1 MRKDITMKKVFAAAF
16 LFGVAS
22 AGAVQFTAAVSTD
35 EEYCGGSMTA
45 ISRDVSAGSTVS
57 LTATPSN
64 GWAFCG
70 WYMNDE
76 PAATVS
82 DWRKASNSYKVGNDA
97 VALEARFT
105 PISVDGINFGDDM
118 LPAEL
123 PKGVSY
129 AAKIEVES
137 ASFPTVSMSGLP
149 SGLSFSVDTLTLSG
163 TPSSDGYSTVTVTA
177 KNAAGYEFS
186 RIFHIGVGNY
196 TIPDEDDLAAYGI
209 DLSELEGRHVGE
221 RFQPGDLGSFGVTET
236 NGVGVTSI
244 SGLPTGLTVLK
255 TTEDDG
261 SVSWSVYGMPTK
273 AGAYKVSVDCRVGTQ
288 TKTLYKTIIIEDVP
302 SWYLATGFFDE
313 TSEAGGT
320 ITGGGVVRPGAT
332 VSLNATAKTGWVFAG
347 WYDGPDGD
355 PVWHCLDAADYR
367 KASQSIVVCDDMATE
382 WCARF
387 VKKADDMAL
396 SFDGIQDG
404 DFLELDPADDW
415 GLSVYFDVVSASLPT
430 MTYTGF
436 PTGFKVSAYRESA
449 TEGYWIDYDPST
461 VTTPPAAGT
470 YTCTL
475 KAANVSGRTVTKTI
489 YIKVAN
495 VESEYVKMDED
506 LGTFEPKVA
515 ITPIS
520 FSNVVDFAAG
530 ETISSVSGLPS
541 GLTWNN
547 STRLISGTPTTPGFY
562 TVKIAASVFAG
573 GTSKKTVNVTAS
585 ITVAPYPSVTVNVDS
600 SADSAGNIVTG
611 AGSYEPGKSVSLK
624 ASAASGWVFA
634 GWSGVETGA
643 VDYRNPSLALVATE
657 DDTDIDAEFVKVSE
671 DYLVLADDFM
681 TMRYARGVAIT
692 TNDAASVVTVESASL
707 PTVTISGLPSGL
719 SFNATTLRITGT
731 PSTAGWYYV
740 TVSAQ
745 NAGGYSFSGVYPVV
759 VLNADGSEP
768 AKAAETNTAGI
779 DLSKLDS
786 LLTGHCYAAGEL
798 DVATTGSV
806 KSVTFSGLPTGLT
819 GVLRTEADETQKLRF
834 SGTITKTGKYTVVVN
849 VTYTNGKTA
858 SAQHVVCVGD
868 GGSAYLEVV
877 SSDERRG
884 TVTGSGVYAAGA
896 TVSFSAT
903 ATTGYYFAG
912 WYLDEACSD
921 GMEFTDLAS
930 YDGIDYRTAS
940 AKLVM
945 RPEQTTPEVVYAR
958 FVNAAED
965 AEIAMSPDKTAWT
978 VAPEAETDS
987 VALNVTSPTIPT
999 VTCTGLPAG
1008 IEYSA
1013 AEQKLVYTYTIGHSK
1028 LVPGIYA
1035 VTAKATNLSRNS
1047 AEARIS
1053 VTVPNIRTAGYLD
1066 DLQDS
1071 YTNFTP
1077 GVSVAITN
1085 AAYIGSTVTGL
1096 PPGLSFNS
1104 SLGVI
1109 SGAPSTASTN
1119 ALTYTVWFKN
1129 GTDKVATTFFTVQ
1142 RCPVLS
1148 IAVDVEDA
1156 GDEDEDEEERDLSPF
1171 KTTGASAT
1179 YKAGQSVTLGATAPT
1194 DYVFAGWLGP
1204 DGKPLSG
1211 YAKDYRQSSFS
1222 YIMPAEDTVLTA
1234 CFVHKSKD
1242 YLEFNDAYGYLE
1254 FNVGEPLTAESS
1266 DAYAVQDLIVSKSLP
1281 TVTLSGSVPGLT
1293 FNSQTFVF
1301 TGTPTTP
1308 GLYEIG
1314 VSAKNVSGYSYS
1326 DFITVRVNDF
1336 VDETHA
1342 LVIDVPEG
1350 GCFEAQ
1356 VGVPVTAQDGFYLPA
1371 NPASVSGL
1379 PSGLSRDATTGLV
1392 TGTPTTAGNF
1402 TVVAT
1407 QTVGGKSV
1415 KASALFVVEPK
1426 DELGEYCDLAIFA
1439 NMYVGMTIDEDWST
1453 IAWNEGAS
1461 SSQQGVTSISGLPTG
1476 LTATTVKTTD
1486 DYGNVTTSY
1495 VLSGMPTKAGKY
1507 TVTLTGRIGTATATT
1522 VAYVYVQDVESRW
1535 ITVGVTDAGDG
1546 RQQSVTGGGVMVAG
1560 GTLAI
1565 NATAKTGSVFAGW
1578 YEDAGAARE
1587 AFHVSGKYDYRTA
1600 SQSMT
1605 VCDDMSPTW
1614 YAHFVEKEEDRVDVD
1629 VGETWN
1635 IDTAATSESVFWVI
1649 VDSASLPTLT
1659 FSGLPSGVTQDAAS
1673 IDGAFALRY
1682 NPASVTSVPQPNT
1695 YKASVS
1701 VRNLSVSTAVTKNF
1715 NIVVA
1720 PYPQLTVTA
1729 DPAEGGTA
1737 TGTGGY
1743 AVGKTVSLSAT
1754 AKTGY
1759 VFAGWYK
1766 DGKPYSTASADY
1778 RTTPLSYTT
1787 GRTDTEI
1794 VAKFV
1799 TKADDAEIDISCA
1812 PDEDGYEPGVA
1823 IKSLP
1828 VVVTSNSKPTVTA
1841 TGLPAGMTFNA
1852 NTLAITGTPTTPGL
1866 YTIVF
1871 SAWNLSVTTPVT
1883 KSVQIKVNNF
1893 RSGLLPELGDL
1904 YDSFIPGVPVAWTN
1918 ADFVGWSVSGLPSG
1932 LSFNSTLGVIYG
1944 TPSAT
1949 PTSPA
1954 SSTVWFRKG
1963 TETAT
1968 TVFTVQPCP
1977 VLTLAVEAYGA
1988 DGEPLADVSA
1998 FRATGA
2004 GATYKANQSVSL
2016 GATAPTDYVF
2026 AGWYDADGYGKGFA
2040 LEGYAKDYRQASF
2053 TYTMPAEDT
2062 TLTAVFV
2069 HKAID
2074 AMTLMPEWSSVEA
2087 AAGQALSVDAPL
2099 AMVLKSLFVSRSLP
2113 TFTVSGSI
2121 PGVSFDSQTLLYK
2134 GTPTTPGSYELTV
2147 TAKNLSGYAMTWF
2160 VNVRV
2165 GSGGTAPAA
2174 PENGLADYVN
2184 ATAFD
2189 GMLVG
2194 DVVSADGFLLGRA
2207 VGSGSTQQ
2215 GVTSVSGL
2223 PTGLTLNTVTGVDG
2237 EGQAVTEYRAYG
2249 LPSRAGKYTVTFSG
2263 RVGTAS
2269 ARTVLYAY
2277 VADTRSAWLPIAVA
2291 DGCDGLGT
2299 VSGGASL
2306 TAGGNVANPA
2316 ATLSL
2321 GASAASGNVFAG
2333 WYADSACTVPAV
2345 DGQGKYDYRTASQSL
2360 TVNAEMSKAWY
2371 ARFVAKADDTVV
2383 QASCTPNPDGYEP
2396 GKEISPLSIRVESLS
2411 QPTVS
2416 VSGLPSGLSFNSS
2429 SLLITGTPT
2438 TPGLYTVT
2446 ISSRNLSVTT
2456 NVTTSVQIKVNN
2468 FRSGLLPELGDLYD
2482 SFIPGVSVAWTNADF
2497 VGWSVSGLPS
2507 GLSFNSTLGVIY
2519 GTPSATPTSPA
2530 SSTVWF
2536 KKGTETATT
2545 VFTVQACPVL
2555 TLAVEAYGADGE
2567 PLADVSAFRA
2577 TGAGATY
2584 KANQSVTLGA
2594 TAPTDYVFAGWYD
2607 AGGYGKGFALDGY
2620 AKDYRQASFT
2630 YTMPAE
2636 DTTLTA
2642 VFVHKALDAIKVGAD
2657 TGWIEF
2663 ATGQNVTNSAN
2674 ATFLK
2679 ARFSSRSLPTLTIT
2693 GSIPGLSFDSQKL
2706 QYAGT
2711 PTTPGLY
2718 ELVVTAKN
2726 ASGYTATTFVSVRV
2740 TDIVDETGT
2749 IKLVIPEQGFV
2760 EVPVGVALTEA
2771 DGIYLPSS
2779 PVTVSG
2785 LPSGLSRDAA
2795 TGLVTG
2801 TPSTAGNYTVTATS
2815 GSAKATMLFV
2825 VTPEDKLADY
2835 VNATAFDGM
2844 LVGDVVSADGFLLG
2858 RAVGSGS
2865 TQQGVTS
2872 VSGLPTGLT
2881 LKTVTGVDGEGQ
2893 AVTEYRAYGTVTSAG
2908 RYSVTFSGRIG
2919 TASVRTVLYAYVAS
2933 TGNHWLPIAV
2943 ADGCYGLGTVS
2954 GGASSTAGGN
2964 VANPGGS
2971 LYLSATAKSGSAA
2984 TNSYVFAGWYADAA
2998 CTVPASDGQG
3008 KYDYRTAS
3016 QSLTVNAKMSEA
3028 WYARFVTK
3036 AADTNLSLVCTPPA
3050 AGYVV
3055 SNAIAELAVTVNSF
3069 SKPVVTVTGLP
3080 SGLVF
3085 DANTLTI
3092 KGTPTRTGTN
3102 TVTFSVYNQTV
3113 TTSRTYTQKIIIR
3126 EPGTDLVT
3134 VSFDED
3140 TIVSVKYDGQPIAN
3154 GSVIEADAGAV
3165 SLEVIA
3171 AGWHVPTCSDETAKQ
3186 TPGATDQEI
3195 AFAVTVEGET
3205 AVSFLG
3211 EKYARGENIVIDGK
3225 SVDAG
3230 LAAEWA
3236 LSNVVSMADFAT
3248 YYDDYLLNEA
3258 PGAGGGIA
3266 IAAISQDAVKGLLT
3280 LTVVRTKDC
3289 FSLDKINGTLVLLG
3303 TSALGVPFE
3312 PVASADVTIEVDAE
3326 SATLTLDM
3334 PTDKTKFFKVEVK

>member
-1 MRKDITMKKVFAAAF
+1 MRRNITLKKALSGAF
-16 LFGVAS
+16 LLVVAS
-22 AGAVQFTAAVSTD
+22 AWAVQFTAAVSAD

-123 PKGVSY
+123 PKGVAY
-129 AAKIEVES
+129 AAQLEVES

-149 SGLSFSVDTLTLSG
+149 SGLTFSADTLKLSG

-236 NGVGVTSI
+236 NGVGITSI
-244 SGLPTGLTVLK
+244 SGLPTGLTVQK

-261 SVSWSVYGMPTK
+261 TVSWSAYGMPTK
-273 AGAYKVSVDCRVGTQ
+273 AGAYKVSVGCRVGTQ
-288 TKTLYKTIIIEDVP
+288 TKTLYQTVIIEDVP

-332 VSLNATAKTGWVFAG
+332 VSLSATAKTGWVFAG

-404 DFLELDPADDW
+404 DFFELDPADEW

-489 YIKVAN
+489 YFKVAN
-495 VESEYVKMDED
+495 VESQYVKVDED

-520 FSNVVDFAAG
+520 FSNAVDFAAG

-541 GLTWNN
+541 GLTWNS
-547 STRLISGTPTTPGFY
+547 STRLITGTPTTPGFY

-573 GTSKKTVNVTAS
+573 GTSKTTVNVTAS
-585 ITVAPYPSVTVNVDS
+585 ITIAPYPSVTVNVDS

-643 VDYRNPSLALVATE
+643 VDYRNPSLTIVATE
-657 DDTDIDAEFVKVSE
+657 DDTDVDAEFVRVSE
-671 DYLVLADDFM
+671 DYLVLAEGFM

-740 TVSAQ
+740 TVSAK

-768 AKAAETNTAGI
+768 ARAAETNTAGI

-819 GVLRTEADETQKLRF
+819 GVLHTEANGSQKLRF
-834 SGTITKTGKYTVVVN
+834 SGTITKTGKYTVAVN

-868 GGSAYLEVV
+868 AGSAYLEVV

-903 ATTGYYFAG
+903 AATGYYFAG

-930 YDGIDYRTAS
+930 YDGLDYRTAS

-965 AEIAMSPDKTAWT
+965 AEISMTPDKTAWT
-978 VAPEAETDS
+978 VATEAETDF
-987 VALNVTSPTIPT
+987 VALNVASPTLPT

-1013 AEQKLVYTYTIGHSK
+1013 AGQRLVYTYATGHSK
-1028 LVPGIYA
+1028 LVPGVYT
-1035 VTAKATNLSRNS
+1035 VTAKAVNLSRNS
-1047 AEARIS
+1047 VES
-1053 VTVPNIRTAGYLD
+1053 QVTVTVPNIRTAGYLD

-1071 YTNFTP
+1071 YTNFIP

-1085 AAYIGSTVTGL
+1085 AAYIGSTLTGL
-1096 PPGLSFNS
+1096 PPGLSFNGTT
-1104 SLGVI
+1104 GVI
-1109 SGAPSTASTN
+1109 SGAPSSASTN
-1119 ALTYTVWFKN
+1119 ATTYTVWFKN
-1129 GTDKVATTFFTVQ
+1129 GTDKVATTFVTVQ

-1148 IAVDVEDA
+1148 IVADVE
-1156 GDEDEDEEERDLSPF
+1156 GPGEEDEDGEMDLSPF
-1171 KTTGASAT
+1171 KTTGAGAL
-1179 YKAGQSVTLGATAPT
+1179 YKANQSVTLGATAPT
-1194 DYVFAGWLGP
+1194 DYVFAGWFGP
-1204 DGKPLSG
+1204 DGKPLTG
-1211 YAKDYRQSSFS
+1211 YAKDYRQPSFT
-1222 YIMPAEDTVLTA
+1222 YLMPAEDTELTA
-1234 CFVHKSKD
+1234 QFVHKSKD
-1242 YLEFNDAYGYLE
+1242 YLEFNEAYDYLQ
-1254 FNVGEPLTAESS
+1254 FNVNEPLTAET
-1266 DAYAVQDLIVSKSLP
+1266 DAFAVQDLIVSRSLP

-1293 FNSQTFVF
+1293 FNSQTLAF

-1314 VSAKNVSGYSYS
+1314 VTAKNASGYSYS
-1326 DFITVRVNDF
+1326 GFITVRVDDF

-1342 LVIDVPEG
+1342 LVIEVPEG

-1371 NPASVSGL
+1371 NPASVTGL

-1392 TGTPTTAGNF
+1392 TGTPTAAGNF

-1407 QTVGGKSV
+1407 QTIGGKSV
-1415 KASALFVVEPK
+1415 KASALFVVAPK
-1426 DELGEYCDLAIFA
+1426 DELGEYCDLGILG
-1439 NMYVGMTIDEDWST
+1439 NMYVGMTIDGDWRT

-1486 DYGNVTTSY
+1486 DYGNVTTAY

-1546 RQQSVTGGGVMVAG
+1546 LQQSVTGGGVMVAG
-1560 GTLAI
+1560 GTMTI
-1565 NATAKTGSVFAGW
+1565 NATAKSGCVFAGW
-1578 YEDAGAARE
+1578 YEDSGAAKE

-1614 YAHFVEKEEDRVDVD
+1614 YAHFVEKGEDRLDVE

-1635 IDTAATSESVFWVI
+1635 IDTASMSESVFWVI
-1649 VDSASLPTLT
+1649 VDSVSLPTLS
-1659 FSGLPSGVTQDAAS
+1659 FSGLPSGVTKDSAS
-1673 IDGAFALRY
+1673 VDGAFALRY
-1682 NPASVTSVPQPNT
+1682 DPATVTSVPQPNT

-1701 VRNLSVSTAVTKNF
+1701 ARNLSVSTAVTKNF
-1715 NIVVA
+1715 NIVIA
-1720 PYPQLTVTA
+1720 PYPQLTVTPE
-1729 DPAEGGTA
+1729 PAEGGTA

-1799 TKADDAEIDISCA
+1799 TKEDDASIDISCE
-1812 PDEDGYEPGVA
+1812 PDADGYEPGVA
-1823 IKSLP
+1823 VKSIP
-1828 VVVTSNSKPTVTA
+1828 VVVTSHSKPTVSA

-1852 NTLAITGTPTTPGL
+1852 NTLSVTGTPTTPGL
-1866 YTIVF
+1866 YTVVF
-1871 SAWNLSVTTPVT
+1871 SARNLSVSTSVT
-1883 KSVQIKVNNF
+1883 KEVQIKVNNF

-1932 LSFNSTLGVIYG
+1932 LSFNSTLGVISG

-1949 PTSPA
+1949 PTSPT
-1954 SSTVWFRKG
+1954 SSTVWFKKG

-1968 TVFTVQPCP
+1968 TVFTVQACP
-1977 VLTLAVEAYGA
+1977 VLTLTIEAYGA
-1988 DGEPLADVSA
+1988 DGEPLADVST

-2004 GATYKANQSVSL
+2004 GTTYKANQSVTL

-2026 AGWYDADGYGKGFA
+2026 AGWYDAGGYEKGFA

-2053 TYTMPAEDT
+2053 TYIMPAENT

-2074 AMTLMPEWSSVEA
+2074 AMTLNPAWSEVEA
-2087 AAGQALSVDAPL
+2087 PAGKALTADSPL
-2099 AMVLKSLFVSRSLP
+2099 AVVLKKLFSSRSLP
-2113 TFTVSGSI
+2113 TFTVSGTMS
-2121 PGVSFDSQTLLYK
+2121 GVSFDSQTLLYK

-2147 TAKNLSGYAMTWF
+2147 TAKNLSGYTMTWF
-2160 VNVRV
+2160 VNVCV
-2165 GSGGTAPAA
+2165 GNGGTAPAA
-2174 PENGLADYVN
+2174 LKDGLGDYVN
-2184 ATAFD
+2184 AAAFD

-2194 DVVSADGFLLGRA
+2194 DVVSANEFLIGRS
-2207 VGSGSTQQ
+2207 VGTGTAQQ

-2223 PTGLTLNTVTGVDG
+2223 PSGLTLKTVAGKDD
-2237 EGQAVTEYRAYG
+2237 EGQTVTEYRAYG

-2263 RVGTAS
+2263 RIGTATTQ
-2269 ARTVLYAY
+2269 TVFYAY

-2291 DGCDGLGT
+2291 DGCEGLGT
-2299 VSGGASL
+2299 VSGGASS

-2345 DGQGKYDYRTASQSL
+2345 DGQDKYDYRTASQPL

-2371 ARFVAKADDTVV
+2371 ARFVAKAADTVV
-2383 QASCTPNPDGYEP
+2383 SATCTPNPDGYEP
-2396 GKEISPLSIRVESLS
+2396 GKEISPLPIKVESLS

-2416 VSGLPSGLSFNSS
+2416 VSGLPSGLSFNTS
-2429 SLLITGTPT
+2429 SLMITGTPT

-2456 NVTTSVQIKVNN
+2456 NVTTSVQIKINN
-2468 FRSGLLPELGDLYD
+2468 FRSAQLPELEDLYD
-2482 SFIPGVSVAWTNADF
+2482 SFIPGVPVAWTNANF

-2507 GLSFNSTLGVIY
+2507 GLSFNSTLGVIS
-2519 GTPSATPTSPA
+2519 GTPSTASAVAT

-2536 KKGTETATT
+2536 KKGSETATT

-2555 TLAVEAYGADGE
+2555 TLAVEAYGADGGR
-2567 PLADVSAFRA
+2567 LADVSAFRA
-2577 TGAGATY
+2577 TGASATY

-2607 AGGYGKGFALDGY
+2607 AGGHENGEPLSGY

-2630 YTMPAE
+2630 YVMPAE

-2642 VFVHKALDAIKVGAD
+2642 VFVHKAQDAMAPGDVVSPVVF
-2657 TGWIEF
+2657 EVNR
-2663 ATGQNVTNSAN
+2663 NVTNSPLSS
-2674 ATFLK
+2674 FLG
-2679 ARFSSRSLPTLTIT
+2679 ALFVSRSLPTLTIS
-2693 GSIPGLSFDSQKL
+2693 GSISGLTYDSQL
-2706 QYAGT
+2706 LRYTGV
-2711 PTTPGLY
+2711 PTAPGLY
-2718 ELVVTAKN
+2718 ELTVTAKN
-2726 ASGYTATTFVSVRV
+2726 LSGYAMTRFVEVRV
-2740 TDIVDETGT
+2740 TDIVDSTGT
-2749 IKLVIPEQGFV
+2749 VAIDRPESGRFDLRV
-2760 EVPVGVALTEA
+2760 GVPVTEA
-2771 DGIYLPSS
+2771 DGIRLPANPAS
-2779 PVTVSG
+2779 VSG
-2785 LPSGLSRDAA
+2785 LPSGLTRNAS
-2795 TGLVTG
+2795 TGVVTG
-2801 TPSTAGNYTVTATS
+2801 MPTSAGNFTVTATS
-2815 GSAKATMLFV
+2815 GSAKATALFV
-2825 VTPEDKLADY
+2825 VAPMDGLGAY
-2835 VNATAFDGM
+2835 VEAGAFDGM
-2844 LVGDVVSADGFLLG
+2844 LVGDVVSADEFLIG
-2858 RAVGSGS
+2858 RSVGTG
-2865 TQQGVTS
+2865 TAQQGVTS
-2872 VSGLPTGLT
+2872 VSGLPSGLT
-2881 LKTVTGVDGEGQ
+2881 LKTVVGKDDKGQ
-2893 AVTEYRAYGTVTSAG
+2893 SVTEYRAYGLPSRAGKYTV
-2908 RYSVTFSGRIG
+2908 SVSGRIG
-2919 TASVRTVLYAYVAS
+2919 TATTQTVFYAYVADTRS
-2933 TGNHWLPIAV
+2933 AWLPIAV
-2943 ADGCYGLGTVS
+2943 ADGCDGLGTVS

-2964 VANPGGS
+2964 VANPAATLS
-2971 LYLSATAKSGSAA
+2971 LGASAA
-2984 TNSYVFAGWYADAA
+2984 SGNVFAGWYADSA
-2998 CTVPASDGQG
+2998 CKVPAVDGQG

-3016 QSLTVNAKMSEA
+3016 QSLTVNAEMSEA
-3028 WYARFVTK
+3028 WYARFVPK
-3036 AADTNLSLVCTPPA
+3036 AADTNLSLICTPPA
-3050 AGYVV
+3050 VGYVV
-3055 SNAIAELAVTVNSF
+3055 SNEIAALAVKVDSL
-3069 SKPVVTVTGLP
+3069 SKPTVTASGLP
-3080 SGLVF
+3080 TGLVF
-3085 DANTLTI
+3085 DSNTFTI
-3092 KGTPTRTGTN
+3092 RGTPTKVGTN

-3113 TTSRTYTQKIIIR
+3113 TTSRKFTQEIIVR
-3126 EPGTDLVT
+3126 EPGADFLTVT
-3134 VSFDED
+3134 FDE
-3140 TIVSVKYDGQPIAN
+3140 TIASVKCGDETVAN
-3154 GSVIEADAGAV
+3154 GAVLEAVKGYVALTVTAIDWY
-3165 SLEVIA
+3165 L
-3171 AGWHVPTCSDETAKQ
+3171 PTCSDEIAARNAGDSDQ
-3186 TPGATDQEI
+3186 AATFTI
-3195 AFAVTVEGET
+3195 AVAGDMAV
-3205 AVSFLG
+3205 AFSG
-3211 EKYARGENIVIDGK
+3211 EKYAQGTQVTLDGI

-3236 LSNVVSMADFAT
+3236 VSNSVSMADFPSS
-3248 YYDDYLLNEA
+3248 YDDYLLNEE

-3266 IAAISQDAVKGLLT
+3266 IAGIAQDAAKGLLT

-3289 FSLDKINGTLVLLG
+3289 FSLDMINGTLVLHG
-3303 TSALGVPFE
+3303 TSALGEPFK
-3312 PVASADVTIEVDAE
+3312 PVASSDVVIEADAE

-3334 PTDKTKFFKVEVK
+3334 PSDAARFFKVTVE